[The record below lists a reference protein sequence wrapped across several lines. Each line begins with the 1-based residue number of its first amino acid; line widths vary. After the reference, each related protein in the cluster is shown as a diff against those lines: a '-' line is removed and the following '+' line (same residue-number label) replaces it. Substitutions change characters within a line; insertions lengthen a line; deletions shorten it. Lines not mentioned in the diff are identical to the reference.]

1 MRRALVA
8 LALGV
13 GLLWAF
19 FAVPQNTTSAEPEV
33 VPPPVVRETR
43 HVDLTTD
50 GVVPQARPLWI
61 SIEPG
66 VLGVTELHPDGV
78 RAVGGVV
85 VPADNRPAFRTDSN
99 LPGTDSPGTTF
110 IVGHNYADSS
120 GADVPFAALGKVA
133 IGDAVVVGT
142 ETGTLVYDVRDVFRV
157 PKDELATRTDLLAN
171 VPGRL
176 ILETC
181 DTTPDGRDTFDNLVV
196 ITQLV

>member
-1 MRRALVA
+1 M
-8 LALGV
+8 
-13 GLLWAF
+13 LWAF
-19 FAVPQNTTSAEPEV
+19 FALPHTTTSAEPEV
-33 VPPPVVRETR
+33 SPPPPPVVREPR
-43 HVDLTTD
+43 HVELTTE
-50 GVVPQARPLWI
+50 GEVPQSRPLWI

-66 VLGVTELHPDGV
+66 VLVRTDLHPDGV

-110 IVGHNYADSS
+110 IVGHNYADST
-120 GADVPFAALGKVA
+120 GAAVPFAALGRVA
-133 IGDAVVVGT
+133 IGDAVVIGT

-157 PKDELATRTDLLAN
+157 PKDQLATRTDLLAN

-181 DTTPDGRDTFDNLVV
+181 DTTQDGRDTYDNLVV